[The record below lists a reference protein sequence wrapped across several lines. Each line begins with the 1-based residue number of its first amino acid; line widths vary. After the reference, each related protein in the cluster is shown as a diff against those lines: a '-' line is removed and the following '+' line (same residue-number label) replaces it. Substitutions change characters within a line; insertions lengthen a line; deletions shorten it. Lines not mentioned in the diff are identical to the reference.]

1 MAELLPMR
9 RVPFVNGKDLG
20 RTIAIM
26 IQSQLYLEYLDRTKG
41 KLSFFFSSYESICI
55 QGYLNMKS

>member
-1 MAELLPMR
+1 MAKVLPIR
-9 RVPFVNGKDLG
+9 RKPFVNGKDLG

-26 IQSQLYLEYLDRTKG
+26 IQSQLYLEYLDMTKG
-41 KLSFFFSSYESICI
+41 SYLSFFSSYESICN